1 VRCEGKGKKLGDWTD
16 VDEVERGGDEVDEI
30 QETAKQRKL
39 PVIVAE
45 VESVSPQVHHLS
57 RAEHVRGTSGDAE
70 RERSNHREEHDIEKE

>member
-39 PVIVAE
+39 PVIVTE

-57 RAEHVRGTSGDAE
+57 GAEHVRGT
-70 RERSNHREEHDIEKE
+70 R